1 MIQPAVQHPNEP
13 QNRRSLLLR
22 LRRTIWLVPLAA
34 VAGALLGALIYG
46 VVWLSVSG
54 QRQYQQTSK
63 YYLTF
68 GYEENGEVADYY
80 NAYTWN
86 DLLFSISSISEV
98 IEEELPDGV
107 SLSEAQEAIEAD
119 ILSDVR
125 LLTITVTHSDPDA
138 VQQMTNAVEDALIR
152 YGANAIQF
160 TSIDFLSSSEVEAV
174 VVSDRT
180 RNAVL
185 LGAVLGF
192 LAAAVWLWLREVLD
206 DGIYV
211 PEDAVR
217 RYGIPVVLILPA
229 EGTQLPDFLVRDNN
243 DALRV
248 LPGRD
253 AGPAPETVTEESPG
267 EEKGP
272 EEVPAGESAAAKEQ
286 PEGNGASGA
295 RAVPDFCDEKAQDG
309 DAAGAEKLPE
319 ESSASGARAVRIVC
333 EDMELAQETAQLLR
347 DTYHVNAAAQADP
360 AEETLLVIAF
370 GRANGTRTEHL
381 IEHLRAQG
389 QEIGGIVLT
398 GADGRFLAQYY
409 GTGHAKGRKQTSPD
423 A

>member
-1 MIQPAVQHPNEP
+1 MIQPAVQHANEP
-13 QNRRSLLLR
+13 LNRRSLFLR

-34 VAGALLGALIYG
+34 LAGALLGALIYG

-86 DLLFSISSISEV
+86 DLLFSITSISDV

-138 VQQMTNAVEDALIR
+138 VQQMTNAVEDALVR

-217 RYGIPVVLILPA
+217 RYGIPVLLILPA
-229 EGTQLPDFLVRDNN
+229 KGAVLPDFLIRDNN

-248 LPGRD
+248 L
-253 AGPAPETVTEESPG
+253 
-267 EEKGP
+267 
-272 EEVPAGESAAAKEQ
+272 
-286 PEGNGASGA
+286 EGTGGGAGA
-295 RAVPDFCDEKAQDG
+295 RAVQ
-309 DAAGAEKLPE
+309 
-319 ESSASGARAVRIVC
+319 IVC
-333 EDMELAQETAQLLR
+333 EDTAQAQETAQLLR
-347 DTYHVNAAAQADP
+347 DSYHVNAAAALQTPDM
-360 AEETLLVIAF
+360 TLLVIPF

-389 QEIGGIVLT
+389 QEIDGIVLT

-409 GTGHAKGRKQTSPD
+409 GTGHAKGRKHTSPD

>member
-1 MIQPAVQHPNEP
+1 MIQPAVQHANEP
-13 QNRRSLLLR
+13 LNRRSLLLR

-46 VVWLSVSG
+46 FVWLSVSG

-86 DLLFSISSISEV
+86 DLLFSITSISEV

-138 VQQMTNAVEDALIR
+138 VQQMTNAVEDALVR

-217 RYGIPVVLILPA
+217 RYGIPVLLIIPA
-229 EGTQLPDFLVRDNN
+229 KGTQLPDFLVRDNN
-243 DALRV
+243 DALSV
-248 LPGRD
+248 LP
-253 AGPAPETVTEESPG
+253 
-267 EEKGP
+267 
-272 EEVPAGESAAAKEQ
+272 
-286 PEGNGASGA
+286 
-295 RAVPDFCDEKAQDG
+295 AQDG
-309 DAAGAEKLPE
+309 DAAGAEKLPDGMP
-319 ESSASGARAVRIVC
+319 ASGAVRIVC

-347 DTYHVNAAAQADP
+347 DAYHVNAAVSADP
-360 AEETLLVIAF
+360 PEETLLVIAF

-389 QEIGGIVLT
+389 QEIRGIILT

>member
-1 MIQPAVQHPNEP
+1 MIQPAVQHANEP
-13 QNRRSLLLR
+13 LNRRSLILR
-22 LRRTIWLVPLAA
+22 LRRTIWLVPLSA
-34 VAGALLGALIYG
+34 VIGALAGALIYG
-46 VVWLSVSG
+46 VIWLSMSG

-86 DLLFSISSISEV
+86 DLLFSITSISDV
-98 IEEELPDGV
+98 IEDGLPDDV
-107 SLSEAQEAIEAD
+107 TLDEAREAIEAD

-125 LLTITVTHSDPDA
+125 LLTITVTYSDAND
-138 VQQMTNAVEDALIR
+138 VQQMTNAVEDALVR

-192 LAAAVWLWLREVLD
+192 LLSAVWLWIRELLD

-217 RYGIPVVLILPA
+217 RYGLPVVRILPA
-229 EGTQLPDFLVRDNN
+229 EGTVLPDFLQRENN
-243 DALRV
+243 DF
-248 LPGRD
+248 P
-253 AGPAPETVTEESPG
+253 AGMTVTGTFCLTG
-267 EEKGP
+267 E
-272 EEVPAGESAAAKEQ
+272 
-286 PEGNGASGA
+286 
-295 RAVPDFCDEKAQDG
+295 DAQ
-309 DAAGAEKLPE
+309 
-319 ESSASGARAVRIVC
+319 
-333 EDMELAQETAQLLR
+333 Q
-347 DTYHVNAAAQADP
+347 
-360 AEETLLVIAF
+360 AEETAELLRTQYDMDAVTDSSAADTILLVIPF

-389 QEIGGIVLT
+389 REVSGIILT

-409 GTGHAKGRKQTSPD
+409 GEKVRTTWMKRRR
-423 A
+423 